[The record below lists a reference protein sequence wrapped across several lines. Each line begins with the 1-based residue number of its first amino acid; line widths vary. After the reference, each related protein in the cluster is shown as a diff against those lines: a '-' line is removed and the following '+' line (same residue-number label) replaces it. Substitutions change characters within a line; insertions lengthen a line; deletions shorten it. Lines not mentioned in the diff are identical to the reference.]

1 MKAFY
6 FILRLIASPIFL
18 AVCLA
23 GFLIVLIIVF
33 PATFVGRGDSWND
46 RFHIVKFL
54 ICVPFEMAWIFIKEG
69 VDFKEFDSLNLDG
82 TEEHD

>member
-46 RFHIVKFL
+46 RLHIIKFL
-54 ICVPFEMAWIFIKEG
+54 VIIPFKMAWTFIKEG

-82 TEEHD
+82 TEEE